1 MSEEKSKQAEE
12 MLKKSYGLYVQHL
25 AFAAFLS
32 ITPSP
37 CLPFSDLC
45 NPPLKYWPMYL
56 KAQDFP
62 QNLCSRKGEAVLK
75 IKLWDLCSVKWRIR
89 KLVLNLYFMP
99 SFPRKR
105 QYFLVTS

>member
-45 NPPLKYWPMYL
+45 SPPLKY
-56 KAQDFP
+56 
-62 QNLCSRKGEAVLK
+62 
-75 IKLWDLCSVKWRIR
+75 
-89 KLVLNLYFMP
+89 
-99 SFPRKR
+99 
-105 QYFLVTS
+105 